1 MEADIL
7 NAYLPSQP
15 DQNKTIAWIFSGFIH
30 VGLACAFLL
39 VWKEATPPMVAPDL
53 LSVEVIM
60 ESPSPGGGDGLQ
72 QQMQKSQP
80 VPEAMKET
88 IETPIEDVDVL
99 NEKATIFQDVPISPL
114 SDIVLKR
121 KPKPP
126 VQKKQPETPRQAVSK
141 PVLAQALMDIKGHE
155 KAETVNGANQ
165 RAGIEKTGFGG
176 TVQSAQYRLGSAGNP
191 KPKYPKIAR
200 KRGWQGR
207 VVLSVHVDANGQPVD
222 VQIAQ
227 SSGHKILDRAAL
239 KTVRK
244 WTFKPARKAGFDIAS
259 KLRIPIRFD
268 LMNG

>member
-1 MEADIL
+1 
-7 NAYLPSQP
+7 
-15 DQNKTIAWIFSGFIH
+15 
-30 VGLACAFLL
+30 
-39 VWKEATPPMVAPDL
+39 
-53 LSVEVIM
+53 M
-60 ESPSPGGGDGLQ
+60 ESSAPGGGDGLQ

-80 VPEAMKET
+80 VPEQVKEIT
-88 IETPIEDVDVL
+88 ETPIEDVEGL
-99 NEKATIFQDVPISPL
+99 NEKATIVQDVPLSPL

-126 VQKKQPETPRQAVSK
+126 VQKEQSSIPTPPVPK
-141 PVLAQALMDIKGHE
+141 PVIAQALMDIKGY
-155 KAETVNGANQ
+155 KTAETLNGANQ
-165 RAGIEKTGFGG
+165 RAGIQKAGLGG
-176 TVQSAQYRLGSAGNP
+176 AVQSAQYRLGSAGNP

-222 VQIAQ
+222 VQVAQ

-244 WTFKPARKAGFDIAS
+244 WTFQPARKAGFDVAS